1 MIACLY
7 LGKMRKK
14 LSCPQTVPT
23 VDNMTSK
30 QLQGKLTLQK
40 VKQALRNP
48 YAWPGGYP
56 IQMWAY
62 DGCICHKC
70 IRANFRAVV
79 ADTKSGFGGWDIR
92 GVDVLWEGPE
102 WCAQCGDEIETA
114 YGSEAEV
121 EL

>member
-1 MIACLY
+1 
-7 LGKMRKK
+7 
-14 LSCPQTVPT
+14 
-23 VDNMTSK
+23 MTSK
-30 QLQGKLTLQK
+30 QFQGKLTLQK
-40 VKQALRNP
+40 VKEALRHP
-48 YAWPGGYP
+48 YTFPGCYP

-70 IRANFRAVV
+70 VRANFRSVV

-102 WCAQCGDEIETA
+102 HCAQCGDEIESA
-114 YGSEAEV
+114 YGDVEEAF